1 MRQNIYDYDYEL
13 RRARSKRIMT
23 VTVTSVLVI
32 AFLTLFFNLVMFP
45 VVVKSDSMS
54 SEVDRNSVVF
64 VMPLDRNPSRGDIIL
79 VNRRDGVSLSWWQ
92 NALDS
97 LVAFFTLQQYRPF
110 AHSSKVTGNS
120 CLRRVLAL
128 PGDSVYMKDFILYVK
143 PAGQT
148 HFLTEFELAKSP
160 YQLTI
165 SAPKAGSTLLALSS
179 SFEEFVLGPDQYFVL
194 ADNRE
199 SGSDSRVWGAVPESL
214 VGGRAVLEA
223 FPFNK
228 FSLL

>member
-32 AFLTLFFNLVMFP
+32 LLLTLFFNLVMFP
-45 VVVKSDSMS
+45 VLVKSDSMS
-54 SEVDRNSVVF
+54 TELERNSVVF

-79 VNRRDGVSLSWWQ
+79 VDRRDGLELSWWQ
-92 NALDS
+92 NTIDA
-97 LVAFFTLQQYRPF
+97 VVGFFSLQQYRPF
-110 AHSSKVTGNS
+110 AHSPNVTGNS

-128 PGDSVYMKDFILYVK
+128 PGDSVYMKDYILYVK

-148 HFLTEFELAKSP
+148 HFLTEFELVRTP
-160 YQLTI
+160 YQLSL
-165 SAPKAGSTLLALSS
+165 SAPRSGTDVLAPVGSFDEITLSS
-179 SFEEFVLGPDQYFVL
+179 DQYFVL
-194 ADNRE
+194 ADNRM
-199 SGSDSRVWGAVPESL
+199 SGTDSRVWGPMIEK
-214 VGGRAVLEA
+214 GIRGRAVLEA

-228 FSLL
+228 FSSL